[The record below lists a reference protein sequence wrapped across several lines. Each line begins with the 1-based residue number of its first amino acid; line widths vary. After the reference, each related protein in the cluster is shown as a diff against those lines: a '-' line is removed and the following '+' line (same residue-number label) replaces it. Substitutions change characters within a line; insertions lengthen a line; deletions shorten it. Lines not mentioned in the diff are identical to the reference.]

1 MRLLA
6 LCSSTTVW
14 AAGVLAQSS
23 PANLQFPGI
32 QPYNFTVATFGR
44 SVVADLTGH
53 QLPDVVVLATEAN
66 GALRETALLV
76 GAPGIHSSA
85 VVLKGSA
92 GKKIRDVAVI
102 QGGDRTH
109 ARDALLLAT
118 DQGLY
123 RWFANGQLTQCG
135 GANWNNA
142 TRVEV
147 GDVDGDGYPDA
158 VGKMG
163 GSAFGNPQNLRVTS
177 IGGSAAWLLNT
188 GAPVLDLA
196 VVDWVAQSGA
206 ARDEVAFVHGNA
218 VHFVVD
224 GAIVPSL
231 SVTLPLS
238 SSARLVAIRAA
249 DGTPRLVAA
258 LTDATGASQLAT
270 ITPGSSVV
278 AYRPVGRP
286 IGSLTV
292 VQNSTG
298 ADGVVVAIAEN
309 ANLTHF
315 AYDPAT
321 FPVEGF
327 GVGTALR
334 AAASPANGSSDGRL
348 LDLDRDGDLD
358 LVAPKVGSGIVVSRT
373 AGPAPGTDGRPI
385 LIELSPNEYTL
396 QVPTWATEVET
407 LHYQFTTTWNDT
419 AIAGLSFNPACVVR
433 SSGPVGA
440 TFVPG
445 DQWPTSGDLATG
457 PVVTLFRA
465 VERAPGG
472 EITRL
477 GPFRGMIWTMTNDER
492 VYLANLLA
500 GHSMQPQPA
509 YVNSVST
516 PNSLV
521 YSGVA
526 PGAVIVYPNTN
537 TGAPHFGIIPGAVE
551 PPVLPPPDVTDPPEG
566 DPVGTGD

>member
-6 LCSSTTVW
+6 TCTFLPLG
-14 AAGVLAQSS
+14 AAGLLAQGS
-23 PANLQFPGI
+23 PANLQLPGI
-32 QPYNFTVATFGR
+32 QPYGFTVASFGR

-53 QLPDVVVLATEAN
+53 QLPDVVVLAMEAN

-85 VVLKGSA
+85 VVLKSSA
-92 GKKIRDVAVI
+92 GKKIRDLAVMR
-102 QGGDRTH
+102 GGDRTH
-109 ARDALLLAT
+109 GRDALLLAT

-123 RWFANGQLTQCG
+123 RWYANGETTRYG
-135 GANWNNA
+135 GTNWNNA

-163 GSAFGNPQNLRVTS
+163 NSAFGNPQNLRVTS
-177 IGGSAAWLLNT
+177 IGGSAASLLNT
-188 GAPVLDLA
+188 GAPILDLA
-196 VVDWVAQSGA
+196 VVDWVAQSGV
-206 ARDEVAFVHGNA
+206 ARDEIAFLHGNA

-238 SSARLVAIRAA
+238 SSARLVAMRAA
-249 DGTPRLVAA
+249 DGTPRLVAG

-292 VQNSTG
+292 VQNESG
-298 ADGVVVAIAEN
+298 GDGVVVAIAEN

-315 AYDPAT
+315 SYDPAT

-327 GVGTALR
+327 GVGSALR
-334 AAASPANGSSDGRL
+334 AAASPANGASDGRL

-358 LVAPKVGSGIVVSRT
+358 VVAPKVGTGIVVSRT

-385 LIELSPNEYTL
+385 LIELSTNTFRL
-396 QVPTWATEVET
+396 QMPSWATEVET
-407 LHYQFTTTWNDT
+407 LHYQFTTTWNGS
-419 AIAGLSFNPACVVR
+419 AVAGISFNPACVGR
-433 SSGPVGA
+433 TSGPVGA
-440 TFVPG
+440 TFTPG
-445 DQWPTSGDLATG
+445 DQWPTNGNWGNG

-465 VERAPGG
+465 VERGPGG
-472 EITRL
+472 EIARL
-477 GPFRGMIWTMTNDER
+477 GPFRGMIWTLTDDER

-500 GHSMQPQPA
+500 GQSLQLQPQ
-509 YVNSVST
+509 YVTSVST

-521 YSGVA
+521 YNGLVPGV
-526 PGAVIVYPNTN
+526 VIAYPNTN
-537 TGAPHFGIIPGAVE
+537 TGEPHFGIIPGAVE
-551 PPVLPPPDVTDPPEG
+551 PPILPPPDFDEVPSG
-566 DPVGTGD
+566 DPAPPGN